1 MKLTP
6 EELITAVD
14 RMEVLRYFP
23 SSKPARDEI
32 ASLLSEMIQTDQW
45 GTAQSKLDWLIRAL
59 RDNVGE
65 WPGPKELRGVYCCK
79 FRPSDGIEAFS
90 VLPGFVQDDGEERA
104 SCLSAPAKETVYL
117 PEPGDEPIGD
127 LEKQIALVAKKKK
140 VG

>member
-1 MKLTP
+1 MKLTN
-6 EELITAVD
+6 EEAMKAVQ
-14 RMEVLRYFP
+14 RMGILKYFP
-23 SSKPARDEI
+23 SDDIAREEI
-32 ASLLSEMIQTDQW
+32 SAMLIDMIETDQW

-90 VLPGFVQDDGEERA
+90 TLAGFVQDEGERA
-104 SCLSAPAKETVYL
+104 SCLSAPAKEVVYL